1 MPVLAASISLING
14 GFIPTKKGTIERD
27 SRSGKDTGSPKTLPC
42 PFRLQGE
49 KRAPRMRVFPL
60 YPPVQ
65 EGIAKGVQFPE
76 RFLRIH
82 HQSIPRDDALHL
94 AAHHRNEGVS
104 GRLRPNPHAR
114 EILFQEIP
122 GGSDNSHNAGM
133 LWADQHRPPTARQML
148 G

>member
-42 PFRLQGE
+42 PFTLQGE
-49 KRAPRMRVFPL
+49 KRAPRMCAFPP

-82 HQSIPRDDALHL
+82 HQSVPGDDALHL
-94 AAHHRNEGVS
+94 AAHH
-104 GRLRPNPHAR
+104 
-114 EILFQEIP
+114 
-122 GGSDNSHNAGM
+122 
-133 LWADQHRPPTARQML
+133 
-148 G
+148 

>member
-1 MPVLAASISLING
+1 MLAASISLING
-14 GFIPTKKGTIERD
+14 GFIPTKKGTIKRD

-42 PFRLQGE
+42 PFILQGE
-49 KRAPRMRVFPL
+49 KRAPRMRAFPL

-82 HQSIPRDDALHL
+82 HQGIPGDDALHL
-94 AAHHRNEGVS
+94 ALHHRNEGIS
-104 GRLRPNPHAR
+104 GRLGPNPHAR

-122 GGSDNSHNAGM
+122 GGREHSHNGRM
-133 LWADQHRPPTARQML
+133 LWADQHRLPTTRQML